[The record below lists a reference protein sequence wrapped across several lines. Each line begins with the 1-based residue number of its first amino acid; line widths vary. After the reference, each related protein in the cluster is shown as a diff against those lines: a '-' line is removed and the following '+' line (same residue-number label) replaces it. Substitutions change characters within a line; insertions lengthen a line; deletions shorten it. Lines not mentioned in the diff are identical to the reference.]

1 MTQSPQA
8 NPSLPTQSKAKP
20 KTQLEHLQD
29 LKRRGINL
37 EGLRFPRHSLAAV
50 KGQDNIVGQFKDQ
63 SVILNNPNL
72 KSNYLSMI
80 GESTYTHF
88 YIFEGPTGSG
98 KTYLAEAIAGSI
110 KNAIFINIEAK
121 SIKNSQYVNT
131 TQRNLE
137 MQFDRIRRLGHL
149 GYTIVVLLDEI
160 DSLLT
165 TRSGNTEQATLR
177 EDNDVVNRFLSF
189 VDGVADKPRNLIFI
203 GTTNRIEHI
212 DPAAIRPCRF
222 EALHI
227 GYPDK
232 AGVRVIVKHYLTQMF
247 QKCNIIYRQ
256 EFEDNIT
263 NLFEGQSPVGIKLT
277 IVAAYKKSAQKF
289 ILRYAR
295 SNPSV
300 PFYTWF
306 MKQEDE
312 FVGDWFMGIMQE
324 KRDLILEK

>member
-1 MTQSPQA
+1 MTQLPQA
-8 NPSLPTQSKAKP
+8 NPNLPTQSKTKP

-29 LKRRGINL
+29 LKKRGINL
-37 EGLRFPRHSLAAV
+37 EGLRFPRHTLASV
-50 KGQDNIVGQFKDQ
+50 KGQDNIIGQFKDL
-63 SVILNNPNL
+63 SIILNNPNL
-72 KSNYLSMI
+72 KSNYLSII
-80 GESTYTHF
+80 GKSTYTHF

-110 KNAIFINIEAK
+110 KNAVFINIEAK

-137 MQFDRIRRLGHL
+137 MQFDRIRRLGNL

-160 DSLLT
+160 DSFLT
-165 TRSGNTEQATLR
+165 TRSGNTDQATLR

-189 VDGVADKPRNLIFI
+189 VDGVAGKPRNLIFI

-212 DPAAIRPCRF
+212 DTAAIRPGRF
-222 EALHI
+222 EALHV
-227 GYPDK
+227 GYPDES
-232 AGVRVIVKHYLTQMF
+232 GIRVIVKHYLTKSF
-247 QKCNIIYRQ
+247 QLSNIFYRQ

-263 NLFEGQSPVGIKLT
+263 NLFVGQSPVSIELT
-277 IVAAYKKSAQKF
+277 IVAAYEKSIQKF
-289 ILRYAR
+289 IIRYAK
-295 SNPSV
+295 SNPTT
-300 PFYTWF
+300 PFATWF
-306 MKQEDE
+306 LKQEDE